1 MSSHCLDE
9 DNLLSLS
16 LGEGEA
22 AERAHLEA
30 CRACTAR
37 YRHLVHDLDL
47 IGRALRQAPPA
58 EPARRTIE
66 LRPVLRWAPLAIAAM
81 LVLAVGVQALRPVNE
96 RLAADRAEVQTDSV
110 LAGLDSMSAA
120 LFAEGD
126 PASAAVT
133 ATTEDSDYAEAALQ
147 GTWPCS
153 QAEAIATGCQ

>member
-16 LGEGEA
+16 LGEGDA
-22 AERAHLEA
+22 AERVHLEA

-47 IGRALRQAPPA
+47 IGRALRQAPPP

-96 RLAADRAEVQTDSV
+96 RIADRAEVQADSV

-126 PASAAVT
+126 PAGAAL
-133 ATTEDSDYAEAALQ
+133 AGTTEDSDYAEAALQ